1 MPESTVKQPR
11 DVPLPACRPT
21 GADNVVR
28 RRTVTS
34 GGVPLA
40 VFERGDPASPVILLV
55 HGYPDT
61 HRVWDRVCD
70 TLSADY
76 LVVRYDVRGAG
87 LSGVPEELRSYRL
100 EQLADDL
107 FAVMDSVSPDRPVH
121 LAAHDWGSIQAWQAV
136 TDARADGRIASY
148 TTLSGPCLDH
158 VAYWIRHRL
167 AHPTPRHLAQLVNQ
181 QVRSWYIGVFHVPL
195 LAPAVWRL
203 GLARNWEG
211 VLRRAEGVTSWPGHP
226 QPTLADDAVRGI
238 SLYRTN
244 MRRRMRHPERRFA
257 QVPVQLITLTK
268 DRFVSPA
275 LSEDLDQWVPR
286 LWRRSIP
293 AGHWSALTE
302 KGTTVARMIRE
313 FAERVD
319 AGLAED
325 AEGERAEQS

>member
-1 MPESTVKQPR
+1 MSSKSE
-11 DVPLPACRPT
+11 PAGPM
-21 GADNVVR
+21 GADSAR
-28 RRTVTS
+28 RRMVTS

-40 VFERGDPASPVILLV
+40 VFEHGDPASPVILLV

-70 TLSADY
+70 ALNADY

-87 LSGVPEELRSYRL
+87 LSGVPEELRGYRL

-136 TDARADGRIASY
+136 TDARAEGRIASY

-167 AHPTPRHLAQLVNQ
+167 AHPTLRHLAQLANQ

-211 VLRRAEGVTSWPGHP
+211 IRNRRWPATPFAASASIGPICVLACVIQSAG
-226 QPTLADDAVRGI
+226 
-238 SLYRTN
+238 SLRYR
-244 MRRRMRHPERRFA
+244 F
-257 QVPVQLITLTK
+257 
-268 DRFVSPA
+268 S
-275 LSEDLDQWVPR
+275 
-286 LWRRSIP
+286 
-293 AGHWSALTE
+293 
-302 KGTTVARMIRE
+302 
-313 FAERVD
+313 
-319 AGLAED
+319 
-325 AEGERAEQS
+325 